1 MPKALFLSMV
11 LILPAVCYAGFMYL
25 TMDYISPVIIAAL
38 FGLDRS
44 LAHLT
49 RSKK

>member
-1 MPKALFLSMV
+1 MTKALFLTVV
-11 LILPAVCYAGFMYL
+11 LILPAVCYAGIMYL

-38 FGLDRS
+38 FGLDGS
-44 LAHLT
+44 ISYIT

>member
-1 MPKALFLSMV
+1 MSKGVYLTIV

-25 TMDYISPVIIAAL
+25 TMDYINPVIIAGL

-44 LAHLT
+44 LSYFT